1 MKIIEKIKGNYKVIV
16 PILVILL
23 CVIIFIF
30 IYSDYKYKSK
40 RNIKEIEVFQYL
52 SQDKLEY
59 KANVSYNHDNK
70 IMDLVPKGLTIEY
83 NSIPVYYS
91 SSDRVIFPKSM
102 DIVFPLKD
110 IKEYQMDKYGVYYKE
125 DNMHYLGDTG
135 SFKDYNYFFIYDYK
149 DLYFFPDDVDVY
161 IDDVYY
167 THLSAM
173 SYLTTGGGYTL
184 QYFDKEE
191 DKVEIVDIE
200 NKVVVV
206 KNENYEVNVSF
217 DYLIVYNREVML
229 SSSDSKLKS
238 INELN

>member
-1 MKIIEKIKGNYKVIV
+1 MYMKSIIVENCKKTNINVTNYILEKFPNLSKN
-16 PILVILL
+16 ILFKAL
-23 CVIIFIF
+23 
-30 IYSDYKYKSK
+30 
-40 RNIKEIEVFQYL
+40 RN
-52 SQDKLEY
+52 
-59 KANVSYNHDNK
+59 
-70 IMDLVPKGLTIEY
+70 
-83 NSIPVYYS
+83 
-91 SSDRVIFPKSM
+91 
-102 DIVFPLKD
+102 KD
-110 IKEYQMDKYGVYYKE
+110 IKVNQKRISTNMVIHNG
-125 DNMHYLGDTG
+125 DNID
-135 SFKDYNYFFIYDYK
+135 I
-149 DLYFFPDDVDVY
+149 Y

-217 DYLIVYNREVML
+217 DYLVVYNREVML